1 MEHSLWKG
9 NAMKSFAIVAAAAT
23 LLLSGC
29 ATTIRSDVTAFND
42 WPADLQDKA
51 YVFAAPPAN
60 EDTLEYRSY
69 QVLVRNELG
78 KLGFH
83 QAAEPAHAKL
93 LVGMHFKTVDQPIRV
108 LTATDPFWPGPY
120 WGPGWGR
127 YPYYRYGYRP
137 FFYDPL
143 FYGTMEMEESVRH
156 QYERQL
162 NITINS
168 NTGHKLYDVTVHNV
182 SRVQATP
189 HVMPALVHSAFAG
202 FPGQSGVPHQVE
214 MKIDAKMDED
224 EAPAVKAPAPAA
236 RETAPAVK

>member
-29 ATTIRSDVTAFND
+29 ATTLRSDVTAFND
-42 WPADLQDKA
+42 WPADLSNKA
-51 YVFAAPPAN
+51 YAFTAPPPN

-69 QVLVRNELG
+69 QVLVGNELG
-78 KLGFH
+78 KLGFS
-83 QAAEPAHAKL
+83 QAADGAHAGL
-93 LVGMHFKTVDQPIRV
+93 LVGMRFKTVDQPIRV
-108 LTATDPFWPGPY
+108 LTASDPFWPGPY
-120 WGPGWGR
+120 WGPGWGH

-137 FFYDPL
+137 FFYDPM
-143 FYGTMEMEESVRH
+143 FYGPMEMEESVRH

-168 NTGHKLYDVTVHNV
+168 DTGRKLYDVTVHNV

-214 MKIDAKMDED
+214 MKIDAKLMEED
-224 EAPAVKAPAPAA
+224 APAVKAPAAK
-236 RETAPAVK
+236 ETAPAAK

>member
-1 MEHSLWKG
+1 
-9 NAMKSFAIVAAAAT
+9 MKSFAIVAAAAT

-42 WPADLQDKA
+42 WPADLHNKA
-51 YVFAAPPAN
+51 YVFSAPPPN

-69 QVLVRNELG
+69 QVLVSNELG
-78 KLGFH
+78 KLGFK
-83 QAAEPAHAKL
+83 QAADGVHAGL
-93 LVGMHFKTVDQPIRV
+93 LVGMRFKTVDQPIRV
-108 LTATDPFWPGPY
+108 LMATDPFWPGPY

-127 YPYYRYGYRP
+127 YPYHRYGYRP
-137 FFYDPL
+137 FFYDPM
-143 FYGTMEMEESVRH
+143 FYGPMEVEEGVRH

-168 NTGHKLYDVTVHNV
+168 DTGRKLYDVTVHNV

-189 HVMPALVHSAFAG
+189 HVMPALVQSAFTG

-214 MKIDAKMDED
+214 LKIDAKMLED
-224 EAPAVKAPAPAA
+224 EAPAVPAA
-236 RETAPAVK
+236 AQKEAPPAVK

>member
-1 MEHSLWKG
+1 
-9 NAMKSFAIVAAAAT
+9 MKSFAIVAAGAT

-42 WPADLQDKA
+42 WPADLGNKA
-51 YVFAAPPAN
+51 YVFTAPPPT

-69 QVLVRNELG
+69 QVLVRDELG
-78 KLGFH
+78 KLGFS
-83 QAAEPAHAKL
+83 QATDGAHAGL
-93 LVGMHFKTVDQPIRV
+93 LVGMRFKTVDQPIRV

-120 WGPGWGR
+120 WGPAWGPGWGR

-137 FFYDPL
+137 FFYDPM
-143 FYGTMEMEESVRH
+143 FYGPLEVEEGVRH

-168 NTGHKLYDVTVHNV
+168 DTGRKLYDVTVHNV

-189 HVMPALVHSAFAG
+189 RVMPALVHSAFAG
-202 FPGQSGVPHQVE
+202 FPGQSGVPHQVDV
-214 MKIDAKMDED
+214 KIDAKMMDD
-224 EAPAVKAPAPAA
+224 DAPAAPAPAPK
-236 RETAPAVK
+236 ETVPAH